1 MTSIIQKCT
10 IFQVSLLSNLFEF
23 LSSSIKSLECRSQS
37 LELYLKSQK
46 KCYIIAIYLPHH
58 FWQKKIL
65 DLCSNT
71 ISARPGATGYRCR
84 VGMSCIDMPCNY
96 PYHILYLSD
105 RIETARK
112 VHGINSRCRTDLLFP
127 CNPAPR
133 PI

>member
-23 LSSSIKSLECRSQS
+23 LSSSIKSLKCRSQS

-46 KCYIIAIYLPHH
+46 KMLHNCYLSTTSFLA
-58 FWQKKIL
+58 KKIL

-84 VGMSCIDMPCNY
+84 VGMSCIDTPCNY